1 MSKLEDLFYKLKEF
15 NLSSV
20 LSIDEI
26 SLFIPKDYKGTDV
39 VKAFETE
46 DDEVLKSTYDYI
58 FRLELVAFSYKG
70 RYEENDIFDTF
81 YFVPSPYR
89 DIVEQAIKIA
99 TFDVVGYTKN
109 DDEIW
114 NSIKKCSFYRLEIL
128 DKIIY
133 QLEKKLPKCGGK
145 QKLSSYEA
153 DVSLLNSLSYY
164 CGIVPN
170 FKVPKLEE
178 REKETYDNV
187 YVDDGDELLDNDTS
201 KISLIGEEGIKKLKD
216 CISRRE
222 KKKKKE
228 KEIDKLFERNNT
240 ETEKR
245 FLLTLQGFFFE
256 DNEYLTHKFRDS
268 ILDIKIFISEEKIK
282 GNKYKLNVDLTSF
295 LLEDVF
301 FNIDSMDIAEEIAVL
316 ISDSVAE
323 CIQGYLDDEA
333 DNSVKEIIY
342 CINERRFSIINNA
355 LWKFISKNFKDEEF
369 LTKKKFSHSAVFNES
384 PRMMNVEEV
393 LEKLPHK
400 IAYGIGELE

>member
-1 MSKLEDLFYKLKEF
+1 MNRLEDLFYKLKEF
-15 NLSSV
+15 NLSNV

-39 VKAFETE
+39 LKAFETE
-46 DDEVLKSTYDYI
+46 DDDVLKSTYDYI

-70 RYEENDIFDTF
+70 RYDEHDIFDTF

-89 DIVEQAIKIA
+89 DIVEQAIRIA
-99 TFDVVGYTKN
+99 TFDIVGYTKN
-109 DDEIW
+109 DDEVW
-114 NSIKKCSFYRLEIL
+114 SSIKRCSFYRLEIL
-128 DKIIY
+128 EKVIY
-133 QLEKKLPKCGGK
+133 QLEKKLPRCSRK

-153 DVSLLNSLSYY
+153 DVSLLNSLSYH
-164 CGIVPN
+164 CAIVPN

-178 REKETYDNV
+178 REKERYDNL
-187 YVDDGDELLDNDTS
+187 YVDDEDEFLDNDTS
-201 KISLIGEEGIKKLKD
+201 KISLIGKEGIKKLRD

-222 KKKKKE
+222 KRKKKE
-228 KEIDKLFERNNT
+228 KEIDNLFERNNT

-282 GNKYKLNVDLTSF
+282 GNKYRLNVDLTSF
-295 LLEDVF
+295 LLEDLF
-301 FNIDSMDIAEEIAVL
+301 FNLDSMVIAEEISVL
-316 ISDSVAE
+316 ISESVAE
-323 CIQGYLDDEA
+323 CIQGYLNDEA
-333 DNSVKEIIY
+333 ENSVEEIIY
-342 CINERRFSIINNA
+342 CINERRFSILYNA

-384 PRMMNVEEV
+384 PRMMNVEEI
-393 LEKLPHK
+393 LKKLPHK